1 MKFLNFFN
9 KKKQY
14 SFENLLKKAADDA
27 SYRIE
32 FLKRLLDE
40 DLVLITN
47 SKNVTEGTVRLE
59 KDMKVNVFTFSD
71 GRIPVFTSTDRIFDK
86 GVIKEQVNYLRAK
99 SQDIFGF
106 LKGAKLIL
114 NPYSDYRKEF
124 LPDEI
129 ERLLDGSYFTGKAR
143 EIVVEKETTVKIGQ
157 PARYPD
163 LLVKALN
170 RIFAND
176 PSINSAYLGWI
187 HDESSDVPPHYIF
200 AISMN
205 GDWKKLTDAIGSIVT
220 EIIGDEIVDFMRITG
235 RGGIENYFIENT
247 KPFYVNAS
255 AN

>member
-9 KKKQY
+9 RKKQY
-14 SFENLLKKAADDA
+14 SFEDLLKKAADDA

-40 DLVLITN
+40 DLVLITDTK
-47 SKNVTEGTVRLE
+47 SVTEGTVRLE
-59 KDMKVNVFTFSD
+59 KDMKIKVFSFSD

-86 GVIKEQVNYLRAK
+86 GVIKKQVNYLKAS
-99 SQDIFGF
+99 SQDVFGF
-106 LKGAKLIL
+106 LKGAKLVL
-114 NPYSDYRKEF
+114 NPYSDYGKEF

-129 ERLLDGSYFTGKAR
+129 EHLLDGTYFTGKAR
-143 EIVVEKETTVKIGQ
+143 EIVVEKETKVKIGQ

-163 LLVKALN
+163 LLIKALN
-170 RIFAND
+170 RMFADD

-187 HDESSDVPPHYIF
+187 HDESSDIPSHYIF

-205 GDWKKLTDAIGSIVT
+205 GDWKKFTDDVGPTIT
-220 EIIGDEIVDFMRITG
+220 EIMGEEIVDFMPITG
-235 RGGIENYFIENT
+235 GGGIENYFIENT